1 MPKVGNTKFPYTSAG
16 MRDAEVHAKTTG
28 QKVQKMK
35 KGGKV
40 KKGYRKGGL
49 KRSKQEV
56 QMNLLKDI
64 WAHLKEWSD
73 WKLRDWIKAGIVA
86 IIVLIVLKAIIIP
99 GAQWLIEDHNF

>member
-16 MRDAEVHAKTTG
+16 MRDAQVHAKTTG

-49 KRSKQEV
+49 KRSKSEV
-56 QMNLLKDI
+56 QMNLLKDV
-64 WAHLKEWSD
+64 WAHLKEWND
-73 WKLRDWIKAGIVA
+73 WGMKDWIKAGIVA
-86 IIVLIVLKAIIIP
+86 IVVLVVLKTIIP
-99 GAQWLIEDHNF
+99 GV